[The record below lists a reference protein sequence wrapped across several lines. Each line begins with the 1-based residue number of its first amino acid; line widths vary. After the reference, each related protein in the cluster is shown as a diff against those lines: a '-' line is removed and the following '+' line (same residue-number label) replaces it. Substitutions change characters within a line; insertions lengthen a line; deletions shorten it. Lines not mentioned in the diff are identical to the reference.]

1 MHDESKDINDICS
14 HELEEGL
21 NMVGNAFYSVNG
33 SELGYRSITH
43 KLSSWILT
51 HLPAHRIYTEAFCG
65 SASVLMHKPRSY
77 AEIINDLDSE
87 IVSVFR
93 VMRDPVMAK
102 TLTDASSRKLSN
114 AFFIII
120 S

>member
-43 KLSSWILT
+43 FHQNNKLERKEIGEKACVQKCPSIQILEKI
-51 HLPAHRIYTEAFCG
+51 RDAFYCCLF
-65 SASVLMHKPRSY
+65 VNY
-77 AEIINDLDSE
+77 N
-87 IVSVFR
+87 
-93 VMRDPVMAK
+93 
-102 TLTDASSRKLSN
+102 
-114 AFFIII
+114 
-120 S
+120 